1 MTKNVLLDCFVQNLE
16 KERLNLGM
24 TQAEFA
30 SKLEISVSTYKN
42 IISRRTDKIDIMIA
56 MQIYK
61 LTGHFLYELFGN
73 DNPEMECLKKFRLL
87 NNRQKAYIS
96 GKIDFEL
103 EMMSHEQDS
112 ENMLDVLVLTGNM
125 EDGMV
130 LGSANEERIY
140 CPEYIKKYGER
151 LHCGIRITS
160 NHLNPVYVR
169 NDILGISKK
178 PPRDGDTCILI
189 HKPTGIVV
197 SCQTE
202 RDQVQNRATCIKMLK
217 AKLLELRERAK
228 EEEMANI
235 KGEMKKIEWGSQIRS
250 YVFQPYTMVKDHRTN
265 YESGNID
272 DVMDGNLE
280 GFITAYLKM
289 Q

>member
-130 LGSANEERIY
+130 LDSANEER
-140 CPEYIKKYGER
+140 
-151 LHCGIRITS
+151 T
-160 NHLNPVYVR
+160 VR
-169 NDILGISKK
+169 NILRNMVNACIVAFALLPTTLILCMSEMISWEFQRNLRVTVT
-178 PPRDGDTCILI
+178 P
-189 HKPTGIVV
+189 V
-197 SCQTE
+197 S
-202 RDQVQNRATCIKMLK
+202 
-217 AKLLELRERAK
+217 
-228 EEEMANI
+228 
-235 KGEMKKIEWGSQIRS
+235 
-250 YVFQPYTMVKDHRTN
+250 
-265 YESGNID
+265 
-272 DVMDGNLE
+272 
-280 GFITAYLKM
+280 
-289 Q
+289 